1 MNKKELALILQEG
14 EGHTIEFKE
23 NVNSDLAKELV
34 AMANATGGRIFI
46 GINDQ
51 CVPTGIARNNTL
63 LSQIQ
68 DMAAY
73 CDPAVP
79 IEISYFENII
89 IIRVKEGL
97 NKPYRCS
104 KGFYLR
110 SGANSQ
116 KMSTREITEFIQ
128 SEGKVRF
135 DEIVD
140 ENVDIKKVFDP
151 SVLSQFISAAKITK
165 TLGDHA
171 ILENLGVLIHRHH
184 KKFFNNAGLLLFCQ
198 NLPSSLFFATIT
210 CALYKGIEKVTILD
224 RKDFS
229 ADLISNIE
237 DTVLFLKKHLNLR
250 YEIKTMQRK
259 EILEIPEVALRE
271 AIVNAACHRDYF
283 EKGANIMVEI
293 FDDRVHISNPGGLPK
308 GLSPEKFGTLSISR
322 NPLIA
327 SLLHRAGYIEK
338 MGTGI
343 GRIKNALAIA
353 GEPEPVFKFDSFFS
367 VTFKRATQETSES
380 AQETTQEKGKTAQE
394 TAQEQENT
402 TQEKILSLIRKNPNI
417 TRNEMAIELDVTTDS
432 IKHHL
437 YMLTK
442 SHRIQHIGS
451 TKKGYWQI
459 IEKDK

>member
-1 MNKKELALILQEG
+1 MMNKKELSLILEEG
-14 EGHTIEFKE
+14 EGLTIEFKE
-23 NVNSDLAKELV
+23 NVNSDLSKELV
-34 AMANATGGRIFI
+34 AMANSIGGRIFI

-51 CVPTGIARNNTL
+51 NIQTGIAKNNTL

-68 DMAAY
+68 DMATH
-73 CDPAVP
+73 CDPPVP
-79 IEISYFENII
+79 IEISHFENIVI
-89 IIRVKEGL
+89 IQVKEGL

-110 SGANSQ
+110 CGANTQ
-116 KMSTREITEFIQ
+116 KMTTREITEFIR

-140 ENVDIKKVFDP
+140 ENVDLNKVFDS
-151 SVLSQFISAAKITK
+151 SVLTRFINAAKITK
-165 TLGDHA
+165 TPGDHA
-171 ILENLGVLIHRHH
+171 VLENLGVLLHRHH
-184 KKFFNNAGLLLFCQ
+184 KQYLNNVGLLFFCR
-198 NLPSSLFFATIT
+198 NLPPHLFFATIT
-210 CALYKGIEKVTILD
+210 CALYKGLEKVTILD
-224 RKDFS
+224 RKDYS

-237 DTVLFLKKHLNLR
+237 DTILFLKKHLNLR
-250 YEIKTMQRK
+250 YEIKTMRRK

-293 FDDRVHISNPGGLPK
+293 FDDRIHISNPGGLPK
-308 GLSPEKFGTLSISR
+308 GLSPEKFGTLSVSR

-343 GRIKNALAIA
+343 SRIKNALAAA
-353 GEPEPVFKFDSFFS
+353 GEPEPVFQFDSFFT
-367 VTFKRATQETSES
+367 VIFKRATQETVES
-380 AQETTQEKGKTAQE
+380 AQETVESAQE
-394 TAQEQENT
+394 TVESAQETVESAQEN
-402 TQEKILSLIRKNPNI
+402 ILSVIRKNPNI
-417 TRNEMAIELDVTTDS
+417 TRNEIAKELNATPDS
-432 IKHHL
+432 VKHNLVKLTKLHRIKH
-437 YMLTK
+437 
-442 SHRIQHIGS
+442 IGA

>member
-1 MNKKELALILQEG
+1 MNKKELALILEEG
-14 EGHTIEFKE
+14 EGLTIEFKE
-23 NVNSDLAKELV
+23 NVNSDLSKELV
-34 AMANATGGRIFI
+34 AMANSVGGRIFI
-46 GINDQ
+46 GINDRNAQ
-51 CVPTGIARNNTL
+51 TGIAKNNAI

-68 DMAAY
+68 DMATH
-73 CDPAVP
+73 CDPPVP
-79 IEISYFENII
+79 IEITHFENIVI
-89 IIRVKEGL
+89 IQVKEGL

-140 ENVDIKKVFDP
+140 ENVDFNKVFDP
-151 SVLSQFISAAKITK
+151 SVLTRFINAARITK

-171 ILENLGVLIHRHH
+171 VLENLGVLLHRHH
-184 KKFFNNAGLLLFCQ
+184 KLYLNNAGLLFFCRD
-198 NLPSSLFFATIT
+198 LPPHLFFATIT

-237 DTVLFLKKHLNLR
+237 DTILFLKKHLNLR
-250 YEIKTMQRK
+250 YEIKTMRRK

-308 GLSPEKFGTLSISR
+308 GLSPEKFGTLSVSR

-343 GRIKNALAIA
+343 NRIKNALAA
-353 GEPEPVFKFDSFFS
+353 ARDPEPVFRFDSFFT
-367 VTFKRATQETSES
+367 VTFKRDAQETSKNIQETS
-380 AQETTQEKGKTAQE
+380 KNIQETTPFAKE
-394 TAQEQENT
+394 TADT
-402 TQEKILSLIRKNPNI
+402 IQEKIISLIRKNPSI
-417 TRNEMAIELDVTTDS
+417 TRNNMVLELNGTLGS

-437 YMLTK
+437 LKLTK
-442 SHRIQHIGS
+442 MHRIKHIGA

-459 IEKDK
+459 LEKDK